1 VAATNH
7 EAIMIPVIFVIL
19 VRNPNGNRIIA
30 IDTGE
35 GDDPPI
41 ATFSSVEEAE
51 DAAARTPVCRAWPWT
66 VVEAP

>member
-1 VAATNH
+1 MV
-7 EAIMIPVIFVIL
+7 PVIFIIL

-41 ATFSSVEEAE
+41 ATFSSIEEAE
-51 DAAARTPVCRAWPWT
+51 DAAANMLICKAWPWI